1 MNKEVSRFVSLSAF
15 YFCKFQNI
23 IEIKCTV
30 EINYT
35 AIPFTK
41 KDKKISRVTFLL
53 GNHKEVKNII
63 VKHIIC

>member
-1 MNKEVSRFVSLSAF
+1 MDKEISLFVSLSAF
-15 YFCKFQNI
+15 CFCNFQNI
-23 IEIKCTV
+23 TEIKYTV
-30 EINYT
+30 EINYP

-63 VKHIIC
+63 V